1 MTPAFA
7 RPPAPAPAA
16 EEILYVAA
24 PLLLLAAPLTGFIAA
39 AGYGWARA
47 EVLLSVAVLIL
58 LGLGFGAVL
67 ANAGNRGRAAALAL
81 LAAAAAD
88 LLLPFALVQ
97 ELVDSWAGPGRGA
110 DWRWTG
116 GALAAALV
124 LAVALFLAL
133 RKAAVLL
140 CAAGAAALAAWLAAA
155 GGLERDRALVERGA
169 PAAAPA
175 AAEAPPPLVHLVLEG
190 HGALAALRGAEG
202 AALRAEIEKTYVE
215 RGFRVFPRA
224 FGQYYDDRDALPALA
239 NLDTPERASAWLDP
253 ARRDRPAPTA
263 AAWLDLLADR
273 GYAVA
278 VHQDDRLDLCAAAQV
293 RRCVTRNGAGPA
305 ALAPLALPTLDK
317 FAIFWGLYLERSDA
331 YTALRRLYRR
341 HAVPFAE
348 NLGVRLPAWS
358 WRPGRLDS
366 LAAGE
371 VAGRVAAEVRAGGA
385 GSAWIVR
392 LPAPAAPWA
401 HDGECALVAE
411 PRRWLRPRDRAR
423 VWPRINDE
431 SGLQMRRKRL
441 RAELGCA
448 HRRVAAILD
457 AVDETPA
464 MSGAAVLV
472 HGLAGSRAVAY
483 EPSVAN
489 AGRAGPDDYLDGF
502 GTFLAVRGAGAAP
515 GVDPAPLPL
524 QAAFP
529 ALAGGGVGGVGA
541 GGAAGGAPAIRL
553 RGRPGGPLARRPA
566 AEALAALYAA
576 PADSPARTPGEPGP

>member
-24 PLLLLAAPLTGFIAA
+24 PLLLLAAPFAGFAAA

-47 EVLLSVAVLIL
+47 EVLLSAAVLIL

-67 ANAGNRGRAAALAL
+67 ANVGNLGRAAALAL
-81 LAAAAAD
+81 LAAAAVD

-116 GALAAALV
+116 GALAAVLV

-140 CAAGAAALAAWLAAA
+140 CAAGAAALAAWLAVS
-155 GGLERDRALVERGA
+155 GGPERDRALVERGA

-175 AAEAPPPLVHLVLEG
+175 GAEGPPPLVHLILEG

-202 AALRAEIEKTYVE
+202 AALRADIETTYVE

-273 GYAVA
+273 GYAVT
-278 VHQDDRLDLCAAAQV
+278 VHQDDRLDLCAAAVV

-317 FAIFWGLYLERSDA
+317 FMIFWGLYLERSDA
-331 YTALRRLYRR
+331 YAALRRLYRR

-348 NLGVRLPAWS
+348 SLGVRLPAWS

-371 VAGRVAAEVRAGGA
+371 VAGRVAAEVREGGA

-401 HDGECALVAE
+401 HDAECALVAE

-423 VWPRINDE
+423 VWPRVNDE
-431 SGLQMRRKRL
+431 SGLQARRKRL

-448 HRRVAAILD
+448 HKRVAAILD

-464 MSGAAVLV
+464 MSGATVLV
-472 HGLAGSRAVAY
+472 HGLAGSRVVAY
-483 EPSVAN
+483 EPSAAN
-489 AGRAGPDDYLDGF
+489 AGRAGPADYLDGF
-502 GTFLAVRGAGAAP
+502 GTFLAVRGAGAVP
-515 GVDPAPLPL
+515 GIDPAPLPL

-529 ALAGGGVGGVGA
+529 ALAGA
-541 GGAAGGAPAIRL
+541 GGAAGGASVIYL

-566 AEALAALYAA
+566 AEALAALYAP
-576 PADSPARTPGEPGP
+576 PANSPARTPGEPGP

>member
-24 PLLLLAAPLTGFIAA
+24 PLLLLAAPLAGFAAA

-47 EVLLSVAVLIL
+47 EVLLSAAVLIL

-67 ANAGNRGRAAALAL
+67 ANVGNRGRAAALAL
-81 LAAAAAD
+81 LAAMAAD

-116 GALAAALV
+116 GALAAVLV
-124 LAVALFLAL
+124 LAAALFLAL
-133 RKAAVLL
+133 RKAALLL
-140 CAAGAAALAAWLAAA
+140 CAAGAAALAAGLAVS
-155 GGLERDRALVERGA
+155 GGPERDRALVERGA

-175 AAEAPPPLVHLVLEG
+175 GAEGPPPLVHLILEG

-202 AALRAEIEKTYVE
+202 AALRADIETTYVE

-273 GYAVA
+273 GYAVT
-278 VHQDDRLDLCAAAQV
+278 VHQDDRLDLCAAAAV

-331 YTALRRLYRR
+331 YAALRRLYRR

-348 NLGVRLPAWS
+348 SLGVRLPAWS

-371 VAGRVAAEVRAGGA
+371 VAGRVAAEVREGGA

-401 HDGECALVAE
+401 HDAECALVAE
-411 PRRWLRPRDRAR
+411 PRRWLRPRDRAQA
-423 VWPRINDE
+423 WPRVNDE
-431 SGLQMRRKRL
+431 SGLQTRRKRL

-448 HRRVAAILD
+448 HKRVAAILD

-464 MSGAAVLV
+464 MSGATVLV
-472 HGLAGSRAVAY
+472 HGLAGSRVVAY
-483 EPSVAN
+483 EPSAAN

-515 GVDPAPLPL
+515 GIDPAPLPL

-529 ALAGGGVGGVGA
+529 ALAGA
-541 GGAAGGAPAIRL
+541 GGAAGGAPAIYL

-566 AEALAALYAA
+566 AEALAALYAP

>member
-24 PLLLLAAPLTGFIAA
+24 PLLLLAAPLTGFAAA

-133 RKAAVLL
+133 RKAAILL
-140 CAAGAAALAAWLAAA
+140 CAAGAAALAAWLAVA

-175 AAEAPPPLVHLVLEG
+175 GSEAPPPLVHLILEG

-202 AALRAEIEKTYVE
+202 AALRAEIEQTYVD

-253 ARRDRPAPTA
+253 ARRDRPAPAA

-371 VAGRVAAEVRAGGA
+371 VAGRVAAEVRRGGA

-411 PRRWLRPRDRAR
+411 SRRWLRPRDRAR

-431 SGLQMRRKRL
+431 SGLQTRRKRL

-464 MSGAAVLV
+464 MSGATVLV

-529 ALAGGGVGGVGA
+529 ALAGA
-541 GGAAGGAPAIRL
+541 GGAAGGAPAIYL

-576 PADSPARTPGEPGP
+576 PADSSARTPGEPGP

>member
-24 PLLLLAAPLTGFIAA
+24 PLLLLAAPFAGFIAA
-39 AGYGWARA
+39 AGYGWART
-47 EVLLSVAVLIL
+47 EVLLSAAVLIL

-67 ANAGNRGRAAALAL
+67 ANVGNLGRAAALAL

-97 ELVDSWAGPGRGA
+97 EFVDSWAGPGRGA

-116 GALAAALV
+116 GALAAVLV
-124 LAVALFLAL
+124 LAAALFLAL
-133 RKAAVLL
+133 RKAALLL
-140 CAAGAAALAAWLAAA
+140 CAAGAAALAAWLAVS
-155 GGLERDRALVERGA
+155 GGPERDRALVERGA
-169 PAAAPA
+169 PAG
-175 AAEAPPPLVHLVLEG
+175 AEGPPPLVHLILEG

-202 AALRAEIEKTYVE
+202 AALRADIETTYVE

-253 ARRDRPAPTA
+253 AHRDRPAPTA
-263 AAWLDLLADR
+263 AAWLDLLAER
-273 GYAVA
+273 GYAVT
-278 VHQDDRLDLCAAAQV
+278 VHQDDRLDLCAAAAV

-331 YTALRRLYRR
+331 YAALRRLYRR

-348 NLGVRLPAWS
+348 SLGVRLPAWS

-371 VAGRVAAEVRAGGA
+371 VAGRVAAEVREGGA

-401 HDGECALVAE
+401 HDAECALVAE

-423 VWPRINDE
+423 VWPRVNDE
-431 SGLQMRRKRL
+431 SGLQARRKRL

-448 HRRVAAILD
+448 HKRVAAILD

-464 MSGAAVLV
+464 MSGATVLV
-472 HGLAGSRAVAY
+472 HGLAGSRVVAY
-483 EPSVAN
+483 EPSAAN

-502 GTFLAVRGAGAAP
+502 GTFLAVRGAGAVP
-515 GVDPAPLPL
+515 GIDPAPLPL

-529 ALAGGGVGGVGA
+529 ALAGA
-541 GGAAGGAPAIRL
+541 GGAAGGAPAIYL

-566 AEALAALYAA
+566 AEALPALYAP

>member
-24 PLLLLAAPLTGFIAA
+24 PLLLLAAPLTGFAAA

-133 RKAAVLL
+133 RKAAILL
-140 CAAGAAALAAWLAAA
+140 CAAGAAALAAWLAVA

-169 PAAAPA
+169 PAAPA
-175 AAEAPPPLVHLVLEG
+175 AAEGPPPLVHLILEG

-202 AALRAEIEKTYVE
+202 AALRAEIEKTYVD

-371 VAGRVAAEVRAGGA
+371 VAGRVAAEVRRGGA
-385 GSAWIVR
+385 GNAWIVR

-411 PRRWLRPRDRAR
+411 PRRWLGPRDRAQI
-423 VWPRINDE
+423 WPRINDE

-502 GTFLAVRGAGAAP
+502 GTFLAVRGAGAIP

-529 ALAGGGVGGVGA
+529 ALAGADGG
-541 GGAAGGAPAIRL
+541 AGGAPAIRL